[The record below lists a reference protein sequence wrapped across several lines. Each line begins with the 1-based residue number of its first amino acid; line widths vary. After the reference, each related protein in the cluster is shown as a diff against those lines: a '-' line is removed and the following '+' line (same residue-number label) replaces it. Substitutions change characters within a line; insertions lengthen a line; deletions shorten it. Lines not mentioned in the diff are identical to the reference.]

1 MVSMSL
7 ALSKYLTARATLY
20 QQIRTFFAERQVV
33 EVDTP
38 LLADAPVTDPFL
50 EALTV
55 EHPGKTQYL
64 QTSPEYAMKQLLAAG
79 SGDIYQLCKAF
90 RAEEAGRLHRTEFTM
105 LEWYRVGFDEHDL
118 MAEVDALLQCT
129 LSCQPAT
136 KHTYQSLFDTYLGI
150 NPHAVSEEALLA
162 MVHQQLD
169 LTADNL
175 NRDDYLMLLFSHCI
189 EPHLGHE
196 QPVFVYDYP
205 ASQAALAQCK
215 QVNRQ
220 IVAARFEVFVN
231 GMELANGYHELTDAT
246 EQKHRFEKDL
256 ALREQLG
263 LPAVPIDEGLVQAL
277 EKGLPACAGV
287 ALGVDRLLMLQC
299 EANSLMPWL

>member
-7 ALSKYLTARATLY
+7 ALSKHLTARATLY

-50 EALTV
+50 EALAV
-55 EHPGKTQYL
+55 KHQGKTQYL
-64 QTSPEYAMKQLLAAG
+64 QTSPEYAMKRLLAAG

-118 MAEVDALLQCT
+118 MAEMDVLLQYT
-129 LSCQPAT
+129 LLCQPAK
-136 KHTYQSLFDTYLGI
+136 KHTYQHLFEKYLEI
-150 NPHAVSEEALLA
+150 NPHTASEAALLGIA
-162 MVHQQLD
+162 HQQLD
-169 LTADNL
+169 LVADNL
-175 NRDDYLMLLFSHCI
+175 NRDDYLMLLFSNCI

-215 QVNRQ
+215 QVDGQ
-220 IVAARFEVFVN
+220 HVAARFEVFVN
-231 GMELANGYHELTDAT
+231 GVELANGYHELIDAA
-246 EQKHRFEKDL
+246 EQKRRFEQDIAVRK
-256 ALREQLG
+256 QLG
-263 LPAVPIDEGLVQAL
+263 LPAVPIDQGLVHAL

-287 ALGVDRLLMLQC
+287 SLGVDRLLMLQC
-299 EANSLMPWL
+299 GQNSLVS

>member
-1 MVSMSL
+1 MSL
-7 ALSKYLTARATLY
+7 ALNNYLTARATLY
-20 QQIRTFFAERQVV
+20 QQIRAFFAERQVI
-33 EVDTP
+33 EIDTP

-55 EHPGKTQYL
+55 KHQGKTQYL
-64 QTSPEYAMKQLLAAG
+64 QTSPEYAMKRLLVAG

-90 RAEEAGRLHRTEFTM
+90 RAEEVGRLHRTEFTL

-118 MAEVDALLQCT
+118 MAEMDALLQCT
-129 LSCQPAT
+129 LSCQPAK
-136 KHTYQSLFDTYLGI
+136 KHTYQRLFESYLGI
-150 NPHAVSEEALLA
+150 NPHTVNQEALLA
-162 MVHQQLD
+162 IAHQQVD
-169 LTADNL
+169 LIADNL

-215 QVNRQ
+215 QVDGQ
-220 IVAARFEVFVN
+220 HVAARFEVFVN
-231 GMELANGYHELTDAT
+231 GVELANGYHELTDAT
-246 EQKHRFEKDL
+246 EQKRRFEKDL
-256 ALREQLG
+256 VVRKQLG
-263 LPAVPIDEGLVQAL
+263 LSAVPIDDDLVRAL
-277 EKGLPACAGV
+277 KQGLPACAGV

>member
-7 ALSKYLTARATLY
+7 ALNKYLTARAALY
-20 QQIRTFFAERQVV
+20 RQIRTFFAERQVV

-55 EHPGKTQYL
+55 EHQGKTQYL
-64 QTSPEYAMKQLLAAG
+64 QTSPEYAMKRLLAAG

-90 RAEEAGRLHRTEFTM
+90 RAEEAGRLHRTEFTL

-118 MAEVDALLQCT
+118 MAEMDALLQYT
-129 LSCQPAT
+129 LSCLPAK
-136 KHTYQSLFDTYLGI
+136 KHTYQHLFEKYLEI
-150 NPHAVSEEALLA
+150 NPHTASEAALLA
-162 MVHQQLD
+162 IAHQQLD
-169 LTADNL
+169 LVADHL
-175 NRDDYLMLLFSHCI
+175 NRDDYLMLLFSHRI

-215 QVNRQ
+215 QVDGQ
-220 IVAARFEVFVN
+220 HVAARFEVFVN
-231 GMELANGYHELTDAT
+231 GVELANGYHELTDAA
-246 EQKHRFEKDL
+246 EQKRRFEKDL
-256 ALREQLG
+256 AVREQLG

-277 EKGLPACAGV
+277 EEGLPACAGV
-287 ALGVDRLLMLQC
+287 ALGVDRLLMLRCGQ
-299 EANSLMPWL
+299 NSLIS